1 VEEVT
6 VSGKH
11 EKTKSEAVAAFIA
24 AFDLDDAPRELA
36 GICNTAFIDTTGAML
51 SGSRQ
56 ASARIV
62 CDVAAAEE
70 AKPVASVVG
79 RSLRTS
85 PMNAALANGMAAQAL
100 DYDFTFMIGQSAAA
114 LIPGIL
120 PLAERISATPREMIS
135 AFIVGCEVCSRLA
148 RSYPAMSSG
157 GGWHGAGVIGAV
169 AAAAAYAKLTKLP
182 TEAIPSV
189 IGLSASMAAGLGTNF
204 GTMTKP
210 LHPGL
215 AARNGML
222 ALFLGERGFTASPT
236 AIEGKNGFLR
246 SFAKGESWTSDAFND
261 LGTKF
266 DLIDPGYKIK
276 PYACGGLLHTAIDAA
291 LNLREDT
298 RGRLDEIAHIV
309 IGVTQHTKDRVID
322 RYPWSRDSSRFSL
335 EYLVAYSIVHG
346 APTQM
351 AFVERSIGD
360 ENVRSLAA
368 MCEVVVDQKCNA
380 LAGTG
385 YSPSQIA
392 IHLKNGKCLQNL
404 VYFQSGTKEVPMS
417 AERIRDKFLSSAIP
431 VIGDR
436 QASTLYDY
444 LEHLS
449 ERRDTSELW
458 PLIVP
463 RTGE

>member
-1 VEEVT
+1 MT
-6 VSGKH
+6 ASGQR
-11 EKTKSEAVAAFIA
+11 EKTKSEAIAEFIA
-24 AFDLDDAPRELA
+24 AFRLDDAPRELA
-36 GICNTAFIDTTGAML
+36 AICNTAFIDTTGAML

-56 ASARIV
+56 ESPQIV

-85 PMNAALANGMAAQAL
+85 PMNAALANGIAAQAL

-120 PLAERISATPREMIS
+120 PLAESTNATPREMIT

-148 RSYPAMSSG
+148 RSYPTLSSG

-169 AAAAAYAKLTKLP
+169 AAAAAYAKLTKLR

-246 SFAKGESWTSDAFND
+246 SFAKGEKWTSGAFDD

-291 LNLREDT
+291 LSLRDDA
-298 RGRLDEIAHIV
+298 RGRLDEIANIV
-309 IGVTQHTKDRVID
+309 IGVNQHTKDRVIE

-346 APTQM
+346 APTQIT
-351 AFVERSIGD
+351 FLEQSIGD
-360 ENVRSLAA
+360 ENVRRLAA
-368 MCEVVVDQKCNA
+368 LSEVVVDQDCNA

-385 YSPSQIA
+385 YSPSRVA
-392 IHLKNGKCLQNL
+392 VHLKNGERLHNM
-404 VYFQSGTKEVPMS
+404 VYFQSGTKEVPMT
-417 AERIRDKFLSSAIP
+417 AQQIRDKFLSSATP
-431 VIGDR
+431 VVGDQ
-436 QASTLYDY
+436 QAGTLCDC
-444 LEHLS
+444 LESLS
-449 ERRDTSELW
+449 DRLNSSELW
-458 PLIVP
+458 PLLVP
-463 RTGE
+463 KTDE